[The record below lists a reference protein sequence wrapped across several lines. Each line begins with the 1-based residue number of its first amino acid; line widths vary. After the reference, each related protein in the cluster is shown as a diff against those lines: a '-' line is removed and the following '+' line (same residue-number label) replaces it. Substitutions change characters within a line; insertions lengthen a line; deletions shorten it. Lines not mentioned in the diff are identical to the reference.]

1 MPPSESSD
9 APVAT
14 QASGRGTPANAVAS
28 TALRPTLWN
37 RAAFRALFPFAVLTA
52 AAVAGLQMFER
63 TLLRQ
68 VQDGTEVANMTLTRV
83 FVNDAWDRLR
93 PDLDLQG
100 KLSNPRDNP
109 ALRDVDAVVRNFAK
123 GTDLVKVKIYSLSG
137 MTLYSSDPA
146 QVGENKANNAGFQA
160 AARGRLAS
168 ELTYRGKFGG
178 FDGELYER
186 NLVSSYVPVRSA
198 QGVEAVVELYTDRTV
213 AIEATERMR
222 LTAYAY
228 AGGMV
233 VVGFA
238 LLWWVVRPPRR
249 PAAGASAAL
258 LAPGAAA
265 GASADTADPTR
276 PWREALHTLREPA
289 QRLGE
294 AALAHRLAPPDAQAW
309 ERMVGGLRQVSRQL
323 GELALLDELRQ
334 AAGTPLAPQ
343 APQRRWSEVLGR
355 SVASFVQQAD
365 HAGVTVEP
373 HVEPRLGGVATEH
386 AATLEQMLS
395 LMLDVAA
402 QATGAGRLRLNIQPL
417 EKGGVQIE
425 VVGARTP
432 GAATPAAA
440 AASEAMRASAL
451 EAIALLAA
459 QLDGRLERASQAA
472 AGPWLTVALGHAG

>member
-1 MPPSESSD
+1 
-9 APVAT
+9 
-14 QASGRGTPANAVAS
+14 
-28 TALRPTLWN
+28 
-37 RAAFRALFPFAVLTA
+37 
-52 AAVAGLQMFER
+52 
-63 TLLRQ
+63 
-68 VQDGTEVANMTLTRV
+68 
-83 FVNDAWDRLR
+83 
-93 PDLDLQG
+93 
-100 KLSNPRDNP
+100 
-109 ALRDVDAVVRNFAK
+109 
-123 GTDLVKVKIYSLSG
+123 
-137 MTLYSSDPA
+137 
-146 QVGENKANNAGFQA
+146 
-160 AARGRLAS
+160 
-168 ELTYRGKFGG
+168 
-178 FDGELYER
+178 
-186 NLVSSYVPVRSA
+186 
-198 QGVEAVVELYTDRTV
+198 
-213 AIEATERMR
+213 
-222 LTAYAY
+222 
-228 AGGMV
+228 MV

-249 PAAGASAAL
+249 PAAGAPAAL

-265 GASADTADPTR
+265 GVSADAVDPIR

-334 AAGTPLAPQ
+334 AAGTPLAPE
-343 APQRRWSEVLGR
+343 APQRRWNEVLGR